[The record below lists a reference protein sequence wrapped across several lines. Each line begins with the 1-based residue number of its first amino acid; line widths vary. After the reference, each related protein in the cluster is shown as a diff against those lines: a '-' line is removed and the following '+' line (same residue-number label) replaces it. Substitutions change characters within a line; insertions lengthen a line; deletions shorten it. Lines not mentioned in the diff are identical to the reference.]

1 LNIDHFPLSIE
12 DESLESKAETSKKQ
26 VTENSG
32 LWQVLCE
39 IRLTG
44 ERWEMTIKTTSGKMR
59 QQSSGEN
66 MPKRSLILASLWLA
80 LSVVFDASAEDP
92 AEAEFRLL
100 REKMVKEQISDAP
113 DFRDPVKDPRVLT
126 AMRTV
131 PRHHFVEKRLQSE
144 AYGDFPLPIGYGQT
158 ISQPYV
164 VALMT
169 EMLEVKPDHKV
180 LEVGAGSGYQ
190 AAVLSLLVKEVY
202 TIEIVEAL
210 ALQAQERLKRLKYAN
225 VSVRVG
231 DGYYGWEEA
240 APFDRIIV
248 TCAASLVPPPLL
260 KQLKPGGKMC
270 IPVGAAYSVQ
280 YLTMVEKSETGTI
293 TMRKSIPVRFVP
305 LTRSGDEQ

>member
-1 LNIDHFPLSIE
+1 
-12 DESLESKAETSKKQ
+12 
-26 VTENSG
+26 
-32 LWQVLCE
+32 
-39 IRLTG
+39 
-44 ERWEMTIKTTSGKMR
+44 
-59 QQSSGEN
+59 
-66 MPKRSLILASLWLA
+66 MPKRSYIFSSLLLA
-80 LSVVFDASAEDP
+80 LGLVVEASAEDP

-100 REKMVKEQISDAP
+100 REKMVKEQISEAP
-113 DFRDPVKDPRVLT
+113 DYRDPVKDPRVLT

-131 PRHHFVEKRLQSE
+131 PRHHFVDKAFQSA

-158 ISQPYV
+158 ISQPYI

-169 EMLEVKPDHKV
+169 DMLEVKPDHKV

-190 AAVLSLLVKEVY
+190 AAILSLLVKEVY

-210 ALQAQERLKRLKYAN
+210 ALQAEERLKRLMYAN
-225 VSVRVG
+225 VKVKQG

-280 YLTMVEKSETGTI
+280 YLTMVEKSETGTL
-293 TMRKSIPVRFVP
+293 TMRKSTPVRFVP
-305 LTRSGDEQ
+305 LTRSGKEE